1 MKAAGRD
8 VKEEISQ
15 NELWKFLSDN
25 PLRDFAKRSIPLG
38 KDGSFPY
45 LLPRSF
51 AGKTREG
58 EHPVISST
66 VCVRL
71 RGSCCFPFAGEAGR
85 GAEFQRETEHRPPKD
100 AKRRQ
105 TNRSGKSR
113 SAFIDG
119 LNRRGEARCGE
130 RRYLNTCVI
139 SRRSEVWLSSGTN
152 RLSRN

>member
-58 EHPVISST
+58 GAPCDFINGLRPAAWVVLFS
-66 VCVRL
+66 VCR
-71 RGSCCFPFAGEAGR
+71 RG
-85 GAEFQRETEHRPPKD
+85 RPRSRVSERNR
-100 AKRRQ
+100 ASATKRRQ
-105 TNRSGKSR
+105 TPPN
-113 SAFIDG
+113 
-119 LNRRGEARCGE
+119 
-130 RRYLNTCVI
+130 
-139 SRRSEVWLSSGTN
+139 
-152 RLSRN
+152 